1 MSIPL
6 KDQVAKMVGE
16 GEELNPPEVSRILQQ
31 YNPSFFKNSMEQAE
45 LTILNDIV

>member
-16 GEELNPPEVSRILQQ
+16 GEELNPPEVSFKISILI
-31 YNPSFFKNSMEQAE
+31 
-45 LTILNDIV
+45 ILYENEC

>member
-16 GEELNPPEVSRILQQ
+16 GEELNPPEVRPHSQILLMIIELQI
-31 YNPSFFKNSMEQAE
+31 FEQSP
-45 LTILNDIV
+45 